1 MYTTQAW
8 AKSDPKS
15 SFQKIEIKR
24 NVCGGEDVTFAV
36 KFCGICHSDVHTAE
50 NQLDVP
56 GGRKTNYPCVPG
68 HELAGVVTEVG
79 RDVTKYKVGD
89 MVGVGCISD
98 SCMSCAACAE
108 GEEMWCAKGMSGT
121 YNGHTTHGH
130 IATDSGWTYGGYS
143 RVQTV
148 NQKFIL
154 KIPDGYPLQCAGPV
168 FCAGITM
175 FSPLSYWG
183 AKDGGMRVGIVGI
196 GGLGQMGIQLA
207 KAMGNKVTAISTS
220 PSKEAAAKEIG
231 ADTFV
236 VSTDKESMKKAAMS
250 CDLILNTVSVNH
262 EAAHYISLLANK
274 GKLVLLGVA
283 LKPHSI
289 SGIPLMFRKVVVTG
303 SMIGGIPETQE
314 CIDFCHKHNIVPKTK
329 LVTADQLDNVYEVL
343 NTKNDSIV
351 RNVLDIDASQ

>member
-1 MYTTQAW
+1 
-8 AKSDPKS
+8 
-15 SFQKIEIKR
+15 
-24 NVCGGEDVTFAV
+24 
-36 KFCGICHSDVHTAE
+36 
-50 NQLDVP
+50 
-56 GGRKTNYPCVPG
+56 
-68 HELAGVVTEVG
+68 
-79 RDVTKYKVGD
+79 
-89 MVGVGCISD
+89 
-98 SCMSCAACAE
+98 
-108 GEEMWCAKGMSGT
+108 MSGT

-143 RVQTV
+143 GSMTV

-220 PSKEAAAKEIG
+220 PSKEAAAKAIG

-236 VSTDKESMKKAAMS
+236 VSTDPSSMKCAAMS
-250 CDLILNTVSVNH
+250 CNLILNTVSVNH
-262 EAAHYISLLANK
+262 ELGTYVPLLANE
-274 GKLVLLGVA
+274 GTLVIIGA
-283 LKPHSI
+283 TTNNHSVCVT
-289 SGIPLMFRKVVVTG
+289 PLMYRKLKITG
-303 SMIGGIPETQE
+303 SVIGGMKETQQ

-329 LVTADQLDNVYEVL
+329 LITAAGISDVYKVL
-343 NTKNDSIV
+343 GSKNDSIIRHV
-351 RNVLDIDASQ
+351 IDIEASV